1 MKDKMTG
8 KHKGKQNAS
17 KKGKVDSKKNNE
29 KPNKGKRKSDGS
41 PEDTEVVKRKKDA
54 DMEVDAPEGEAD
66 SGGGVKRSHDEDGES
81 KFFSFHGS
89 VLRRKKTTTI

>member
-8 KHKGKQNAS
+8 KQKGKQNANKKS
-17 KKGKVDSKKNNE
+17 KADSKKNNE

-41 PEDTEVVKRKKDA
+41 PEDTEVKRKKDA
-54 DMEVDAPEGEAD
+54 DMEVDTPEGEAD

-81 KFFSFHGS
+81 KFFLFT
-89 VLRRKKTTTI
+89 VLYYEGRKNGCN